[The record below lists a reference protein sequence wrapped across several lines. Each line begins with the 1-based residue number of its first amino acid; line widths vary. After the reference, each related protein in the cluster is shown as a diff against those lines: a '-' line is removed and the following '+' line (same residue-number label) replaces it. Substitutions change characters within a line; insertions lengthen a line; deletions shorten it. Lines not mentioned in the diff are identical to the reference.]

1 MPLSRHTAVSIA
13 TFLFLGGGLP
23 VAEAA
28 EPTVPALTVLVVVD
42 QLGADFLE
50 RKSSSL
56 SGGIARLLAEGISY
70 RDARF
75 GAVPTVTSCGH
86 AALAT
91 GTYGSVHGI
100 GGNDWFDRKLGKH
113 VYCVEDSEHRVLGR
127 APLPG
132 DGTSPAVLQ
141 VQTLADAF
149 TAANPNSKVIAV
161 AMKDRSAI
169 LLGGHRPT
177 ATVWLDRGRG
187 RFNTSDYYAKTLPG
201 WLAAENHLLAGH
213 QANGFVWKRTAASE
227 GLADDVD
234 FEGTTRKLTRVFPHA
249 TRPGATPAE
258 FGHAL
263 MIMPEA
269 DRAVLRVAQAAAQAE
284 QLGADGAPDLL
295 LVSLSA
301 NDYVLHAY
309 GPDSAEAM
317 ESLASVDAG
326 LDGFLRFLDKAVGRD
341 RVVVA
346 LCADHGGGVAPEV
359 SLAMGLG
366 GGRLSPQRLE
376 QVVEEALTARFGAK
390 KEWLRAFTESGIY
403 LLDDGAADFEQV
415 KSEAARVIALEPGVA
430 QVLRRGH
437 PEEWLASAEGRA
449 AARGYSRAHGG
460 DLVVILSPH
469 WIWTGD
475 VAAHGSPY
483 AYDTRV
489 PLVIRAPGRKPKRV
503 GRRVEP
509 IDLPAT
515 LAALSEVP
523 LPGTSEGQ
531 LLVEVLERDE
541 PVRPREPP
549 GPAAARA
556 AGP

>member
-1 MPLSRHTAVSIA
+1 MPHSRQIAVSIA
-13 TFLFLGGGLP
+13 ALLFLGGSL
-23 VAEAA
+23 VAAEAA

-42 QLGADFLE
+42 QLGAGFLD
-50 RKSSSL
+50 RKSSAL

-75 GAVPTVTSCGH
+75 SAAPTVTSCGH

-91 GTYGSVHGI
+91 GAYGSVHGI

-113 VYCVEDSEHRVLGR
+113 VYCVEDPGQRVLDR
-127 APLPG
+127 PPLPG
-132 DGTSPAVLQ
+132 DGTSPSLLQ
-141 VQTLADAF
+141 VETLADAF
-149 TAANPNSKVIAV
+149 KAANPKSKVVAV

-201 WLAAENHLLAGH
+201 WLAAENRLLAEH
-213 QANGFVWKRTAASE
+213 QASGFVWERTVASA
-227 GLADDVD
+227 GLLDDVD
-234 FEGTTRKLTRVFPHA
+234 FEGTTRKLPRVFPHM
-249 TRPGATPAE
+249 TMPGATPAE

-269 DRAVLRVAQAAAQAE
+269 DRAVLRVAQAAVQAE

-301 NDYVLHAY
+301 NDYILHAY

-317 ESLASVDAG
+317 ESLASADAG
-326 LDGFLRFLDKAVGRD
+326 LDEFIRFLDKTVGRA

-346 LCADHGGGVAPEV
+346 LCADHGGGMAPEV
-359 SLAMGLG
+359 SRAMGLG
-366 GGRLSPQRLE
+366 GGRLSPKRLE
-376 QVVEEALTARFGAK
+376 QLVEEALTAKFGAK

-415 KSEAARVIALEPGVA
+415 KAEAARVIALEPGVA

-449 AARGYSRAHGG
+449 AARGYSRAQGG
-460 DLVVILSPH
+460 DLVVILSPY

-475 VAAHGSPY
+475 VAAHGTPY

-489 PLVIRAPGRKPKRV
+489 PLVIRAPGRKPRRV
-503 GRRVEP
+503 GRRVDP

-523 LPGTSEGQ
+523 VPGTSEGQ

-541 PVRPREPP
+541 PVRPLEPA
-549 GPAAARA
+549 GPPAARA